1 MAKGV
6 HSVVGGQQVE
16 EVVVVGGVHLVM
28 NQKTKVDTLSQNM

>member
-16 EVVVVGGVHLVM
+16 EVVVGGVHLVM